1 MMVCSLFRANSSS
14 RPDASRTDEPTS
26 CADREPPVMLPVGI
40 SSDERGSTG
49 FTELGVAFQVVDRA
63 AFTRRLLLNLAVGRG
78 AVAAEEFDAI
88 FERIKQAGIRYGN
101 ATDGFG
107 ETGNLVGDG
116 LNMKGPDIEPGAR
129 GEGRSLYF
137 GDPSGHSVEIM
148 TYD

>member
-1 MMVCSLFRANSSS
+1 MGIELDHIGLVVRNIDETLEFYS
-14 RPDASRTDEPTS
+14 RILGLTKAQKSI
-26 CADREPPVMLPVGI
+26 DRDLETAQIQI
-40 SSDERGSTG
+40 SDSAALVIWEGTQIQCQH
-49 FTELGVAFQVVDRA
+49 LAF
-63 AFTRRLLLNLAVGRG
+63 

-116 LNMKGPDIEPGAR
+116 LNMKGPDVEPGAR